1 MAGSRVG
8 TWTGT
13 SAGKCLVG
21 AILSLFATEAAAD
34 SCYALAVAFDKEAH
48 TPHRY
53 DNVVMH
59 DGKLEMEI
67 IEIAVGGKTYIKMD
81 GMFRSLSWGV
91 SAWDPDKEAETYRR
105 LTAKNEPTCH
115 ADGTDTIDGEQTD
128 IIISVNTNGFTTR
141 TWISRVTGLPV
152 KEEGEPDGGR
162 TSVSTYSYNNVTAP
176 DTN

>member
-1 MAGSRVG
+1 MA
-8 TWTGT
+8 GT
-13 SAGKCLVG
+13 SAGTWLVG
-21 AILSLFATEAAAD
+21 AMLLLLATQAGAD
-34 SCYALAVAFDKEAH
+34 SCDALMAAYDREVH

-53 DNVVMH
+53 DNTVMH

-67 IEIAVGGKTYIKMD
+67 TEIAVGGKTYIKMD

-91 SAWDPDKEAETYRR
+91 SAWEPDKAAETYRR

-115 ADGTDTIDGEQTD
+115 ADGTDTIDGEPTD
-128 IIISVNTNGFTTR
+128 IIASVSANGFTTR
-141 TWISRVTGLPV
+141 TWISRASGLPV

-162 TSVSTYSYNNVTAP
+162 TSVSTYSYDNVTAP

>member
-1 MAGSRVG
+1 MAG
-8 TWTGT
+8 TG
-13 SAGKCLVG
+13 AGSWAGRCAL
-21 AILSLFATEAAAD
+21 AATLLSLLATRAPAD
-34 SCYALAVAFDKEAH
+34 SCDALVAAFDKEAH
-48 TPHRY
+48 TPHHY

-67 IEIAVGGKTYIKMD
+67 TEIAVAGKTYIKMD

-115 ADGTDTIDGEQTD
+115 ADGTDTIDGEEAD
-128 IIISVNTNGFTTR
+128 IIASVTANGFTTR
-141 TWISRVTGLPV
+141 TWISRLTGLPV
-152 KEEGEPDGGR
+152 KEEGEPEGGR